1 MIRVCMFVFFSAAC
15 FGFDADDTDKRL
27 LPYASQLSEDVTNEQ
42 WRQLAKLVTVLQANI
57 EDRAGQLPYEK
68 PAQMARPKL
77 FTTLPDA
84 ARGRHSLWHDA
95 RFSSK
100 TPPPMD
106 GHIHT
111 SAVVLNSNLSRK
123 PGSKSRVRSSRYDP
137 NIAWDGYINKS
148 VVIVNG
154 AIELDSYIADSIVIA
169 LGPIRIRDGYISN
182 SLVVSCYEGDETALD
197 VSQGY
202 VSRSIV
208 VARTCKPGSARQ
220 CTIFGKTDTDDVRG
234 AQLKQWGEVA
244 AAVGKLGGERVE
256 LPALLRPVKPSAP
269 NSETLLQKLLETE
282 ELTLCDQIAN
292 LLAEFRLNADQV
304 QHVIKA
310 AQLEKSDAKR
320 TVLWHAI
327 RQSRDLD
334 GRRFL
339 KKTIV
344 ESASAEQQVM
354 FLQTLK
360 NPALS
365 DVPLL
370 AELYRTY
377 RPKFDP
383 QNAREQLSDLGDQFM
398 RFATRPERE
407 LIGDSRVPE
416 ELGFLDP
423 ERWRSISDR
432 RGDEAHAARHELLRW
447 LVRNGAR
454 DQHRLDAWRAVSNP
468 RWPRGRDMTD
478 ARQINTDLMNSSEDP
493 NFRAKAVELLGNHM
507 EPSWFL
513 NDEEP
518 PVVRLAAIKA
528 IAQKTGAA
536 WKGYSTARH
545 TYVRQYTSTLNEVVA
560 TDKEKSVRDAAKELL
575 AKFARWQSE
584 K

>member
-1 MIRVCMFVFFSAAC
+1 MIRCCVFVLVAGSCLAAV
-15 FGFDADDTDKRL
+15 ADETDKRL
-27 LPYASQLSEDVTNEQ
+27 LPLCNELGDRVSDEQ
-42 WRQLAKLVTVLQANI
+42 WKQVAKLITVLQENI
-57 EDRAGQLPYEK
+57 EDHAGDLPYEK

-77 FTTLPDA
+77 LTSLPNA
-84 ARGRHSLWHDA
+84 ARGRHSLWRDA
-95 RFSSK
+95 RFSSRLA
-100 TPPPMD
+100 PPMD
-106 GHIHT
+106 GYIHT
-111 SAVVLNSNLSRK
+111 TAVVLNSNLSRK
-123 PGSKSRVRSSRYDP
+123 PASESRPRSSRYDP

-182 SLVVSCYEGDETALD
+182 SLVVSCYDGDETAVD
-197 VSQGY
+197 VSKGY
-202 VSRSIV
+202 VSHAIIV
-208 VARTCKPGSARQ
+208 AKTCKPGSARQ
-220 CTIFGKTDTDDVRG
+220 CIIFGKTDTDDVRG
-234 AQLKQWGEVA
+234 AQLRDWREVA
-244 AAVGKLGGERVE
+244 AVVRGLGADGVQLPKLER
-256 LPALLRPVKPSAP
+256 PIKPSAP
-269 NSETLLQKLLETE
+269 NSERLLEKLLAAE
-282 ELTLCDQIAN
+282 ELTLCNQIAN

-304 QHVIKA
+304 QRLIEA
-310 AQLEKSDAKR
+310 AQREKSDAKR

-327 RQSRDLD
+327 RQSRDLA

-339 KKTIV
+339 TKTIV
-344 ESASAEQQVM
+344 EDASAEQQIV

-360 NPALS
+360 NPAPF
-365 DVPLL
+365 DVPVL

-383 QNAREQLSDLGDQFM
+383 QDSREQLSDLGDQFM
-398 RFATRPERE
+398 RFATRPGRE
-407 LIGDSRVPE
+407 LMGDARVPE
-416 ELGFLDP
+416 ELGFLDSAH
-423 ERWRSISDR
+423 WRSISDR

-454 DQHRLDAWRAVSNP
+454 DQHRLDAWKAVINP
-468 RWPRGRDMTD
+468 RWPRSRDMTD
-478 ARQINTDLMNSSEDP
+478 ARQINSDLLNSSEDP

-518 PVVRLAAIKA
+518 TVVRLAAIKA

-545 TYVRQYTSTLNEVVA
+545 TYVRQYTAALKEVVE
-560 TDKEKSVRDAAKELL
+560 TDKEKSVRDAASALL
-575 AKFARWQSE
+575 AKFTRWQSE